1 MTGGNDRTPQAL
13 GAATTSRGGL
23 GDRGAVAVEFALVF
37 PVLLL
42 MFVGVFS
49 VGAVMI
55 QEMQLTYVVQG
66 AAQVGAEA
74 KTPAPGPGVAWAH
87 PLLPSVTF
95 SGNLADCGVQ
105 ITGQWPVSFGVFPTL
120 MLSQTACWPILPPP
134 PTTPPIQNQ

>member
-1 MTGGNDRTPQAL
+1 MRRGHDGTLQAV
-13 GAATTSRGGL
+13 GAVTTAGRGL

-74 KTPAPGPGVAWAH
+74 KTPGPGPGVSWAR

-95 SGNLADCGVQ
+95 SGNLAGCGVL

-120 MLSQTACWPILPPP
+120 TLSQTACWPIPPP
-134 PTTPPIQNQ
+134 PTTPPTPNP